1 MSGPRRTIVFKTHLF
16 GENGSSLTLLQSEEV
31 RINTKWSNTG
41 LRERQNSL
49 LIAAAP
55 WVMVALTLLLFCQ
68 CSTYWWDGE
77 IQVAVWAR
85 PSPESENVS
94 SSSPLRHSCL
104 CARLMAK
111 PYWNLRMSNPCAKMY
126 CQAGC
131 IVPCPVTRGATWL
144 VKLFQTTTS
153 FGNLSLCSQLLWVL
167 VLKSQSSF
175 IPHRE
180 QGYIPAFLL

>member
-1 MSGPRRTIVFKTHLF
+1 MWGKQCGRMYQLTSVFFLLPACAGRNEWATEDNCVQNPFVWGKWQLSRSLAKWRGEDQHQVVQHWLERKAKLPFDSSSPMSDG
-16 GENGSSLTLLQSEEV
+16 GSHPP
-31 RINTKWSNTG
+31 
-41 LRERQNSL
+41 
-49 LIAAAP
+49 A
-55 WVMVALTLLLFCQ
+55 LFCQ

-131 IVPCPVTRGATWL
+131 IVPCLVTRGATWL

-153 FGNLSLCSQLLWVL
+153 FGN
-167 VLKSQSSF
+167 
-175 IPHRE
+175 
-180 QGYIPAFLL
+180 